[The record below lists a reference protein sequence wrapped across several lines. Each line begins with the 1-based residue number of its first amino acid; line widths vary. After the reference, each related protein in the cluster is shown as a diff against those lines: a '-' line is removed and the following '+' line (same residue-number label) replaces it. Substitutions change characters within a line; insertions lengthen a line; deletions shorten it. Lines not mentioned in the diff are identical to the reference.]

1 MTSKTQSI
9 LEAARS
15 AQTVDPARMLANLE
29 ALDARV
35 ASGDLGPEFGPDPV
49 TAAST
54 SSGAATLAKVAG
66 ALLVVGALAM
76 TMRPSGSD
84 GPQTAR
90 VAAPALA
97 PAAAQKAPVQP
108 TAEAPADVDEDEEPQ
123 GILISTP
130 IATQPEPKAKAKSKA
145 KTKVIESPIDRLEEE
160 MALMSEARRAL
171 GRGDARKALNLLNQH
186 GREFPNGEFKRERV
200 VSRVTAMCALGQPE
214 AAKRVAKRYLK
225 TDSTS
230 VHAQR
235 IEHSCAGSQ
244 AK

>member
-35 ASGDLGPEFGPDPV
+35 ASGDLGPELGPDPV

-97 PAAAQKAPVQP
+97 PVAAQRAPVQP
-108 TAEAPADVDEDEEPQ
+108 TAEAPAEVDEEP
-123 GILISTP
+123 GGRAI
-130 IATQPEPKAKAKSKA
+130 PERHLG
-145 KTKVIESPIDRLEEE
+145 DRRCRQVVGEV
-160 MALMSEARRAL
+160 
-171 GRGDARKALNLLNQH
+171 GRSHD
-186 GREFPNGEFKRERV
+186 GR
-200 VSRVTAMCALGQPE
+200 S
-214 AAKRVAKRYLK
+214 
-225 TDSTS
+225 
-230 VHAQR
+230 
-235 IEHSCAGSQ
+235 
-244 AK
+244 